1 MRILGIDKD
10 SEIMKRAEENR
21 QRFVREEEQE
31 MDSEEEMDTE
41 GDVEGGDDDEEEEEG
56 IMGAILSLDWLVHS
70 LNIYFSVMLL
80 S

>member
-41 GDVEGGDDDEEEEEG
+41 NLLVEEKVRDEVKNMETLELMDNLINFLDD
-56 IMGAILSLDWLVHS
+56 
-70 LNIYFSVMLL
+70 Y
-80 S
+80 